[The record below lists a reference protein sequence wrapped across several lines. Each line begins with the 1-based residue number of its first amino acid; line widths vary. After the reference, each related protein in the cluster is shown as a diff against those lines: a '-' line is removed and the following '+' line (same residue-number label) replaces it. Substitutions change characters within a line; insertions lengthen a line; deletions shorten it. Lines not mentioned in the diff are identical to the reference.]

1 MINII
6 YIYPNTEFINNEIN
20 ICRIIDNKDKETI
33 VVYGIR
39 KNNELKIYITNT
51 FTGDNKLVKRAND
64 VNTIIKFIES
74 NEYEIK
80 ALENL
85 EYVEKYILNKVG

>member
-6 YIYPNTEFINNEIN
+6 YIYPNTDFINNEIN

-33 VVYGIR
+33 VLYGVR

-51 FTGDNKLVKRAND
+51 FTGDNKLVKRVND
-64 VNTIIKFIES
+64 VNKIIEFIEV
-74 NEYEIK
+74 NKVEIK
-80 ALENL
+80 GLENL
-85 EYVEKYILNKVG
+85 EHVEKYILNKIG

>member
-6 YIYPNTEFINNEIN
+6 YIYPNTDFINNEIN

-33 VVYGIR
+33 VLYGVR

-51 FTGDNKLVKRAND
+51 FTGDNKLVKRIND
-64 VNTIIKFIES
+64 VNKIIEFIEV
-74 NEYEIK
+74 NKVEIK
-80 ALENL
+80 GLENL
-85 EYVEKYILNKVG
+85 EHVEKYILNKIG

>member
-6 YIYPNTEFINNEIN
+6 YIYPNTDFINNEIN

-33 VVYGIR
+33 VVYGVR

-51 FTGDNKLVKRAND
+51 FTGDNKLVKRVKD
-64 VNTIIKFIES
+64 VNKIIEFIEV
-74 NEYEIK
+74 NKDEIK
-80 ALENL
+80 GLENL
-85 EYVEKYILNKVG
+85 EHVEKYILNKIG

>member
-6 YIYPNTEFINNEIN
+6 YIYPNTKFINNEIN

-39 KNNELKIYITNT
+39 KNNELKIYIINT
-51 FTGDNKLVKRAND
+51 FTGDNKLVKRANN

-85 EYVEKYILNKVG
+85 EYVEKYILNKIG

>member
-39 KNNELKIYITNT
+39 KNNELKVYITNT
-51 FTGDNKLVKRAND
+51 FTGDNKLVKRANN
-64 VNTIIKFIES
+64 VNSIIKFIES
-74 NEYEIK
+74 NEGEIK
-80 ALENL
+80 DLENL
-85 EYVEKYILNKVG
+85 EYVEKYILNKIG

>member
-20 ICRIIDNKDKETI
+20 ICRIIDNKGKETI